1 MRSARPRGI
10 EFLALVSALAFA
22 AAAGRAAEPATDA
35 DLAIA
40 SGAVADEANGFLR
53 LEEAARAI
61 RLLPEERARLAALAP
76 GPPDPAQDLRIA
88 EANESALAL
97 LEAAIRAPGFA
108 SGRIRELG
116 PEIDAWKTLARI
128 SAVRAAVRA
137 RAGNAQGAVAD
148 AMAPV
153 ELGRRIAA
161 DPHCPLWCAIVA
173 FGLKRIGTTAL
184 AAALPHLSPTPDE
197 SRALAAALARDATD
211 HAAWRGTWAVE
222 YQRMKQLGGKMSDD
236 EAEDLDAA
244 AVQFRAIRSRIGR
257 PCSDWLAPTGD
268 RKAAMLRLGSFDF
281 GSFEVRRCLS
291 DTDIAAAETLVAL
304 RAYAVEH
311 GDALPAALD
320 ALVPRYIDAVPR
332 DAFDGAP
339 LRYAPER
346 RLLMSVGSDL
356 VVGRD
361 PRKTA
366 APYLADP
373 VFPIAF

>member
-1 MRSARPRGI
+1 MRSARARGI
-10 EFLALVSALAFA
+10 EFLAVVSALAFA
-22 AAAGRAAEPATDA
+22 PAAARAAEPAASDA

-40 SGAVADEANGFLR
+40 SAPVADEANGFLR

-61 RLLPEERARLAALAP
+61 RLLPEERARLAAPAP
-76 GPPDPAQDLRIA
+76 GPPDPALDLRIA

-97 LEAAIRAPGFA
+97 LDAAIRAPGFA

-128 SAVRAAVRA
+128 SGVRAAVQA

-148 AMAPV
+148 AMAPI
-153 ELGRRIAA
+153 ELGRRVAA

-184 AAALPHLSPTPDE
+184 AAALPHLSPTPEE

-211 HAAWRGTWAVE
+211 RAAWRGTWAVE

-244 AVQFRAIRSRIGR
+244 AVQFRTIRDRVGR
-257 PCSDWLAPTGD
+257 PCSDWLAPAGD

-291 DTDIAAAETLVAL
+291 DTDIAAAEALFAL
-304 RAYAVEH
+304 RAFAVEH
-311 GDALPAALD
+311 GALPATLD
-320 ALVPRYIDAVPR
+320 ALVPRYLDAVPR

-339 LRYAPER
+339 LRYAPAR

-356 VVGRD
+356 VIGRD